1 MNDVVEMILKFV
13 DDINFKISGALIN
26 FQAEFFNEDIIKIY
40 FIKIF
45 AIENK
50 ITYKQA
56 KEIFEQRYS
65 ISYRLIMKYAVKYKV
80 PLEIIIGMIYDEGIS
95 FKQINDDSINKYIY
109 EVYVKDINKD
119 VGFT

>member
-80 PLEIIIGMIYDEGIS
+80 PL
-95 FKQINDDSINKYIY
+95 
-109 EVYVKDINKD
+109 
-119 VGFT
+119 